1 MYELR
6 KHGYAENI
14 RVMRE
19 STASRLN
26 ERKIWTDEEIFCLK
40 NLFYLHEG
48 ISHMALLFG
57 CTEIEI
63 MNKILE
69 LNLYGS
75 FAFPLFWNYL
85 GDTPNSPEEQMGGGF
100 NCDPYT
106 QNVEIMRRATC
117 TFSER
122 EYDWTRDHD
131 EVLRQ
136 MLESN
141 ADITTIALSFVCTE
155 VLIMKKIIAL
165 GLYEDSEFGS
175 DMGPF
180 VDTVLYY
187 PCLHDYSDYC

>member
-1 MYELR
+1 MYEIR

-14 RVMRE
+14 RLMRE
-19 STASRLN
+19 GTAVRMN
-26 ERKIWTDEEIFCLK
+26 EQKLWTDEEILCLK
-40 NLFYLHEG
+40 HLFYLHEG

-57 CTEIEI
+57 CTEIEV
-63 MNKILE
+63 MNEILN

-75 FAFPLFWNYL
+75 FSFPLFWNYL
-85 GDTPNSPEEQMGGGF
+85 GDTPNSPGDQIEGGF
-100 NCDPYT
+100 NCDPYS
-106 QNVEIMRRATC
+106 QNVEIMRRATY

-122 EYDWTRDHD
+122 EYDWTRNHD

-155 VLIMKKIIAL
+155 VMIIRKIIEL

-180 VDTVLYY
+180 ADTVLYY
-187 PCLHDYSDYC
+187 PSLHDYS